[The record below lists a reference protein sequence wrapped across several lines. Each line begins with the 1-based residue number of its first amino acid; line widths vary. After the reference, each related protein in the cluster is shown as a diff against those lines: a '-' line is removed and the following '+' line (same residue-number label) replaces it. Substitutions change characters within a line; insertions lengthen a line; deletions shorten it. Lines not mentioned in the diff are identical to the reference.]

1 MAFEGL
7 TEKISSAFK
16 HLRSKGRLTES
27 DIKEAMREI
36 RMALLEADVN
46 FKVAKDFIKAVTEK
60 ATDAEIL
67 ESLSPSQQ
75 VIKIVNEELVALLGG
90 QTTRLTISPNPPTIV
105 MMAGLQ
111 GAGKTTNCA
120 KLAALLRKQQQR
132 RPLLV
137 ACDVYRP
144 AAIEQLKVVGRQ
156 LNIPVFDE
164 GQGDPVEI
172 AKHGIDYA
180 RRNGYDLV
188 FLDTAGRL
196 HIDEK
201 LMDELKNI
209 KATVKPTEII
219 LVVDAMTGQDAVT
232 VAQTFDEALGID
244 GVLIAEPIAGSSGRE
259 LALQLKKRHCM
270 AVLLLAA
277 PEHADTDAALLEQS
291 GVLVL
296 PNDAPESLIVQTI
309 RLLTAV
315 RIQLEQMQHKTE
327 KLEAKVADIRIINRA
342 KLLLVQHLQMTETEA
357 HKYIEKQAMDTS
369 MRRRT
374 IAENIIRTYE
384 D

>member
-1 MAFEGL
+1 MNTSL
-7 TEKISSAFK
+7 HTV
-16 HLRSKGRLTES
+16 R
-27 DIKEAMREI
+27 
-36 RMALLEADVN
+36 ALLVSSSEAQTQR
-46 FKVAKDFIKAVTEK
+46 I
-60 ATDAEIL
+60 
-67 ESLSPSQQ
+67 S
-75 VIKIVNEELVALLGG
+75 ALL
-90 QTTRLTISPNPPTIV
+90 TRAHIV
-105 MMAGLQ
+105 PFDHAGSARQALEQ
-111 GAGKTTNCA
+111 FDAG
-120 KLAALLRKQQQR
+120 
-132 RPLLV
+132 
-137 ACDVYRP
+137 
-144 AAIEQLKVVGRQ
+144 
-156 LNIPVFDE
+156 
-164 GQGDPVEI
+164 
-172 AKHGIDYA
+172 
-180 RRNGYDLV
+180 
-188 FLDTAGRL
+188 
-196 HIDEK
+196 
-201 LMDELKNI
+201 
-209 KATVKPTEII
+209 
-219 LVVDAMTGQDAVT
+219 
-232 VAQTFDEALGID
+232 GID

-270 AVLLLAA
+270 AVLLLAE
-277 PEHADTDAALLEQS
+277 PTHADAAAALLEQS

>member
-1 MAFEGL
+1 MNTSLHAV
-7 TEKISSAFK
+7 
-16 HLRSKGRLTES
+16 R
-27 DIKEAMREI
+27 
-36 RMALLEADVN
+36 ALLVSSSEAQTQR
-46 FKVAKDFIKAVTEK
+46 I
-60 ATDAEIL
+60 
-67 ESLSPSQQ
+67 S
-75 VIKIVNEELVALLGG
+75 ALL
-90 QTTRLTISPNPPTIV
+90 TRARIV
-105 MMAGLQ
+105 PFDHAGSARQALEQ
-111 GAGKTTNCA
+111 FDAG
-120 KLAALLRKQQQR
+120 
-132 RPLLV
+132 
-137 ACDVYRP
+137 
-144 AAIEQLKVVGRQ
+144 
-156 LNIPVFDE
+156 
-164 GQGDPVEI
+164 
-172 AKHGIDYA
+172 
-180 RRNGYDLV
+180 
-188 FLDTAGRL
+188 
-196 HIDEK
+196 
-201 LMDELKNI
+201 
-209 KATVKPTEII
+209 
-219 LVVDAMTGQDAVT
+219 
-232 VAQTFDEALGID
+232 GID

-277 PEHADTDAALLEQS
+277 PEHADADAALLEQS

>member
-1 MAFEGL
+1 MNTSL
-7 TEKISSAFK
+7 HTV
-16 HLRSKGRLTES
+16 R
-27 DIKEAMREI
+27 
-36 RMALLEADVN
+36 ALLVSSSEAQTQR
-46 FKVAKDFIKAVTEK
+46 I
-60 ATDAEIL
+60 
-67 ESLSPSQQ
+67 S
-75 VIKIVNEELVALLGG
+75 ALL
-90 QTTRLTISPNPPTIV
+90 TRAHIV
-105 MMAGLQ
+105 PFDHAGSARQALEQ
-111 GAGKTTNCA
+111 FDAG
-120 KLAALLRKQQQR
+120 
-132 RPLLV
+132 
-137 ACDVYRP
+137 
-144 AAIEQLKVVGRQ
+144 
-156 LNIPVFDE
+156 
-164 GQGDPVEI
+164 
-172 AKHGIDYA
+172 
-180 RRNGYDLV
+180 
-188 FLDTAGRL
+188 
-196 HIDEK
+196 
-201 LMDELKNI
+201 
-209 KATVKPTEII
+209 
-219 LVVDAMTGQDAVT
+219 
-232 VAQTFDEALGID
+232 GID

-270 AVLLLAA
+270 AVLLAA

>member
-1 MAFEGL
+1 MNTSL
-7 TEKISSAFK
+7 HTV
-16 HLRSKGRLTES
+16 R
-27 DIKEAMREI
+27 
-36 RMALLEADVN
+36 ALLVSSSEAQTQR
-46 FKVAKDFIKAVTEK
+46 I
-60 ATDAEIL
+60 
-67 ESLSPSQQ
+67 S
-75 VIKIVNEELVALLGG
+75 ALL
-90 QTTRLTISPNPPTIV
+90 TRARIV
-105 MMAGLQ
+105 PFDHAGSAQQALEQ
-111 GAGKTTNCA
+111 FDAG
-120 KLAALLRKQQQR
+120 
-132 RPLLV
+132 
-137 ACDVYRP
+137 
-144 AAIEQLKVVGRQ
+144 
-156 LNIPVFDE
+156 
-164 GQGDPVEI
+164 
-172 AKHGIDYA
+172 
-180 RRNGYDLV
+180 
-188 FLDTAGRL
+188 
-196 HIDEK
+196 
-201 LMDELKNI
+201 
-209 KATVKPTEII
+209 
-219 LVVDAMTGQDAVT
+219 
-232 VAQTFDEALGID
+232 GID

-277 PEHADTDAALLEQS
+277 PEHADAAAALLEQS

-296 PNDAPESLIVQTI
+296 PSDAPESLIVQTI

>member
-1 MAFEGL
+1 MNTSL
-7 TEKISSAFK
+7 HTV
-16 HLRSKGRLTES
+16 R
-27 DIKEAMREI
+27 
-36 RMALLEADVN
+36 ALLVSSSEAQTQR
-46 FKVAKDFIKAVTEK
+46 I
-60 ATDAEIL
+60 
-67 ESLSPSQQ
+67 S
-75 VIKIVNEELVALLGG
+75 ALL
-90 QTTRLTISPNPPTIV
+90 TRARIV
-105 MMAGLQ
+105 PFDHAGSARQALEQ
-111 GAGKTTNCA
+111 FDAG
-120 KLAALLRKQQQR
+120 
-132 RPLLV
+132 
-137 ACDVYRP
+137 
-144 AAIEQLKVVGRQ
+144 
-156 LNIPVFDE
+156 
-164 GQGDPVEI
+164 
-172 AKHGIDYA
+172 
-180 RRNGYDLV
+180 
-188 FLDTAGRL
+188 
-196 HIDEK
+196 
-201 LMDELKNI
+201 
-209 KATVKPTEII
+209 
-219 LVVDAMTGQDAVT
+219 
-232 VAQTFDEALGID
+232 GID

-277 PEHADTDAALLEQS
+277 PEHADADAALLEQS

>member
-1 MAFEGL
+1 MNTSL
-7 TEKISSAFK
+7 HTV
-16 HLRSKGRLTES
+16 R
-27 DIKEAMREI
+27 
-36 RMALLEADVN
+36 ALLVSSSEAQTQR
-46 FKVAKDFIKAVTEK
+46 I
-60 ATDAEIL
+60 
-67 ESLSPSQQ
+67 S
-75 VIKIVNEELVALLGG
+75 ALL
-90 QTTRLTISPNPPTIV
+90 TRARIV
-105 MMAGLQ
+105 PFDHAGSARQ
-111 GAGKTTNCA
+111 
-120 KLAALLRKQQQR
+120 AL
-132 RPLLV
+132 
-137 ACDVYRP
+137 
-144 AAIEQLKVVGRQ
+144 EQL
-156 LNIPVFDE
+156 D
-164 GQGDPVEI
+164 
-172 AKHGIDYA
+172 
-180 RRNGYDLV
+180 
-188 FLDTAGRL
+188 AG
-196 HIDEK
+196 
-201 LMDELKNI
+201 
-209 KATVKPTEII
+209 
-219 LVVDAMTGQDAVT
+219 
-232 VAQTFDEALGID
+232 GID

-277 PEHADTDAALLEQS
+277 PEHADADAALLEQS

>member
-1 MAFEGL
+1 MNTSL
-7 TEKISSAFK
+7 HTV
-16 HLRSKGRLTES
+16 R
-27 DIKEAMREI
+27 
-36 RMALLEADVN
+36 ALLVSSSEAQTQR
-46 FKVAKDFIKAVTEK
+46 I
-60 ATDAEIL
+60 
-67 ESLSPSQQ
+67 S
-75 VIKIVNEELVALLGG
+75 ALL
-90 QTTRLTISPNPPTIV
+90 TRARIV
-105 MMAGLQ
+105 PFDHAGSARQALEQ
-111 GAGKTTNCA
+111 FDAG
-120 KLAALLRKQQQR
+120 
-132 RPLLV
+132 
-137 ACDVYRP
+137 
-144 AAIEQLKVVGRQ
+144 
-156 LNIPVFDE
+156 
-164 GQGDPVEI
+164 
-172 AKHGIDYA
+172 
-180 RRNGYDLV
+180 
-188 FLDTAGRL
+188 
-196 HIDEK
+196 
-201 LMDELKNI
+201 
-209 KATVKPTEII
+209 
-219 LVVDAMTGQDAVT
+219 
-232 VAQTFDEALGID
+232 GID
-244 GVLIAEPIAGSSGRE
+244 GVLIAEPIAGSSGQE

-277 PEHADTDAALLEQS
+277 PEHADVVAALLEQS

>member
-1 MAFEGL
+1 MNTSL
-7 TEKISSAFK
+7 HTV
-16 HLRSKGRLTES
+16 R
-27 DIKEAMREI
+27 
-36 RMALLEADVN
+36 ALLVSSSEAQTQR
-46 FKVAKDFIKAVTEK
+46 I
-60 ATDAEIL
+60 
-67 ESLSPSQQ
+67 S
-75 VIKIVNEELVALLGG
+75 ALL
-90 QTTRLTISPNPPTIV
+90 TRARIV
-105 MMAGLQ
+105 PFNHAAGARQALEQ
-111 GAGKTTNCA
+111 FDAG
-120 KLAALLRKQQQR
+120 
-132 RPLLV
+132 
-137 ACDVYRP
+137 
-144 AAIEQLKVVGRQ
+144 
-156 LNIPVFDE
+156 
-164 GQGDPVEI
+164 
-172 AKHGIDYA
+172 
-180 RRNGYDLV
+180 
-188 FLDTAGRL
+188 
-196 HIDEK
+196 
-201 LMDELKNI
+201 
-209 KATVKPTEII
+209 
-219 LVVDAMTGQDAVT
+219 
-232 VAQTFDEALGID
+232 GID
-244 GVLIAEPIAGSSGRE
+244 GVLIAEPIAGSSGQE

-277 PEHADTDAALLEQS
+277 PEHADAAAALLEQS

>member
-1 MAFEGL
+1 MTWGKVPLIGIGSVFLFFRSDSRSEVTAMNTSLHAMLVSGSEAQ
-7 TEKISSAFK
+7 TQRIS
-16 HLRSKGRLTES
+16 
-27 DIKEAMREI
+27 
-36 RMALLEADVN
+36 ALLTRARIVPFNHAAGARQALEQ
-46 FKVAKDFIKAVTEK
+46 F
-60 ATDAEIL
+60 DA
-67 ESLSPSQQ
+67 
-75 VIKIVNEELVALLGG
+75 G
-90 QTTRLTISPNPPTIV
+90 
-105 MMAGLQ
+105 
-111 GAGKTTNCA
+111 
-120 KLAALLRKQQQR
+120 
-132 RPLLV
+132 
-137 ACDVYRP
+137 
-144 AAIEQLKVVGRQ
+144 
-156 LNIPVFDE
+156 
-164 GQGDPVEI
+164 
-172 AKHGIDYA
+172 
-180 RRNGYDLV
+180 
-188 FLDTAGRL
+188 
-196 HIDEK
+196 
-201 LMDELKNI
+201 
-209 KATVKPTEII
+209 
-219 LVVDAMTGQDAVT
+219 
-232 VAQTFDEALGID
+232 GID
-244 GVLIAEPIAGSSGRE
+244 GVLIAEPIAGSSGQE

-277 PEHADTDAALLEQS
+277 PEHADAAAALLEQS